1 MFSLK
6 FHDKRFGIQHVC
18 IDSIEMTKKQPKQKQ
33 KCYSFVHEPFRK
45 PSYLFN
51 GRFIDNFIICKRLS
65 LRNCTK
71 FDHFLK
77 LDSLGCVFF
86 IKNSF

>member
-18 IDSIEMTKKQPKQKQ
+18 IDSIEMTKKQQKN
-33 KCYSFVHEPFRK
+33 KNVVHEPFRK

-51 GRFIDNFIICKRLS
+51 GRFIDNFIISKRLY
-65 LRNCTK
+65 LRNSTK
-71 FDHFLK
+71 FDHFVILH
-77 LDSLGCVFF
+77 SLGCVFF